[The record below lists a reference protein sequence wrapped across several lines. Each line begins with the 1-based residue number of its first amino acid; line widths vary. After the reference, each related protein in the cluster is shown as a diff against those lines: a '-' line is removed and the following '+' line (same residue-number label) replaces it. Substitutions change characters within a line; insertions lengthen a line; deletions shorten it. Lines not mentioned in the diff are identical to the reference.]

1 MKIQTTKKAIKE
13 NYGKIVYVGYC
24 DLVHLLSFKDAF
36 AYTAGVYGQNADIYD
51 LDGIAL
57 VTGYRPFGD
66 VSPSLELTSKYE
78 QKAKEVINST
88 YHYDDSKKAMDSL
101 IHDFLKEIGVEI

>member
-36 AYTAGVYGQNADIYD
+36 AYTAGVYGWNADIYD

-66 VSPSLELTSKYE
+66 IKPSLELTRKYE
-78 QKAKEVINST
+78 QEAAEVIYTMHNYEMQKEALKDLLNS
-88 YHYDDSKKAMDSL
+88 
-101 IHDFLKEIGVEI
+101 FLEEVIK

>member
-1 MKIQTTKKAIKE
+1 MKVQTTKKAVK
-13 NYGKIVYVGYC
+13 NSYRKIVCVGYC

-36 AYTAGVYGQNADIYD
+36 AYTAGVYGWNADIYD
-51 LDGIAL
+51 LDGTAL

-66 VSPSLELTSKYE
+66 VSPSLELTRKYE
-78 QKAKEVINST
+78 QKAKEVINT
-88 YHYDDSKKAMDSL
+88 IYRYDDSKKAMDSL